1 MRGCLG
7 AIPGRVAGDGNA
19 QMKITT
25 VLSSSS
31 LLVAAAMAAAMF
43 AASPATAQTKIGFQA
58 PLTGPAATD
67 GVSAKIAAELAAERI
82 NASGGVL
89 GQKIELVIYDDQ
101 AKTDEAVFTANK
113 LVGQD
118 GVKFAVSGSYSAS
131 GRAAAPIF
139 QTAKVPFIS
148 AYGVHPDITRAGD
161 YAFRTVHLGQPQGR
175 AGAKFIADNLGIKE
189 ISIISMDNDYGQ
201 ATLEGFKS
209 VLGQFGIKVLGE
221 YSYPLRDR
229 QFGSIVASVKR
240 DNPKAIYVTGYFFTA
255 GPLVT
260 QLRAAGITVPIIGSQ
275 AFDAQKLIEIAGAA
289 VEGVYIVAGLNRDRD
304 SAELKSYLADFEK
317 RAGYP
322 GENVGA
328 TTYSAI
334 ALMADAI
341 KRAGST
347 DPRKVR
353 DALAATKNFPHLA
366 GELVSFNSLREINM
380 PLNVN
385 VVKDGHFRH
394 FAWIDDLKLL
404 APPTE

>member
-1 MRGCLG
+1 MKKSAARPSHPASLLLG
-7 AIPGRVAGDGNA
+7 AAALAIAAFAAFP
-19 QMKITT
+19 
-25 VLSSSS
+25 
-31 LLVAAAMAAAMF
+31 AAA
-43 AASPATAQTKIGFQA
+43 QIKIGFQA

-67 GVSAKIAAELAAERI
+67 GVSAKIAAELAIEHI
-82 NASGGVL
+82 NEAGGVL
-89 GQKIELVIYDDQ
+89 GQKVELVTYDDQ

-161 YAFRTVHLGQPQGR
+161 YVFRTVHLGQPQGR
-175 AGAKFIADNLGIKE
+175 AGAKFIGENLGIKE

-209 VLGQFGIKVLGE
+209 AIGQFGIKVLGE
-221 YSYPLRDR
+221 YSYSLRDR
-229 QFGSIVASVKR
+229 QFGSIVASVKH
-240 DNPKAIYVTGYFFTA
+240 DNPKAIYITGYFFTA

-260 QLRAAGITVPIIGSQ
+260 QIRAAGITVPIIGSQ

-289 VEGVYIVAGLNRDRD
+289 VEGVYIVGGLNRDHD
-304 SAELKSYLADFEK
+304 STELKTYLAEFQK

-328 TTYSAI
+328 TAYSAI
-334 ALMADAI
+334 VLMADAI

-347 DPRKVR
+347 DPQKVR

-366 GELVSFNSLREINM
+366 GDLISFNPLREINM
-380 PLNVN
+380 PMNIN

-394 FAWIDDLKLL
+394 SAWIDDLKLL
-404 APPTE
+404 AAPTE

>member
-1 MRGCLG
+1 MKAYSALASAPAVLG
-7 AIPGRVAGDGNA
+7 AALLAFGAMTGTPA
-19 QMKITT
+19 Q
-25 VLSSSS
+25 
-31 LLVAAAMAAAMF
+31 
-43 AASPATAQTKIGFQA
+43 AQVKIGFQA

-67 GVSAKIAAELAAERI
+67 GVSAKVASELAIAYI
-82 NASGGVL
+82 NAHGGVL
-89 GQKIELVIYDDQ
+89 GQKVELVTYDDQ
-101 AKTDEAVFTANK
+101 AKTEEAVFTANK

-131 GRAAAPIF
+131 GRAAASIF

-148 AYGVHPDITRAGD
+148 AYGVHPDITKAGE
-161 YAFRTVHLGQPQGR
+161 YAFRGVHLGQPQGR
-175 AGAKFIADNLGIKE
+175 AGAKFVGEMLGKKQ

-209 VLGQFGIKVLGE
+209 VAGQFGIKVLGE

-240 DNPKAIYVTGYFFTA
+240 DNPEAIYITGYFFTA

-260 QLRAAGITVPIIGSQ
+260 QLRAAGITAPIVGSQ
-275 AFDAQKLIEIAGAA
+275 AFDAQKLIEIAGNA
-289 VEGVYIVAGLNRDRD
+289 VEGVYIIGALNRDRD
-304 SAELKSYLADFEK
+304 SAELKAYLDEFQK

-328 TTYSAI
+328 TVYSAI
-334 ALMADAI
+334 VLMADAI
-341 KRAGST
+341 KRAGSL
-347 DPRKVR
+347 DPAKVR

-380 PLNVN
+380 PMNVN
-385 VVKDGHFRH
+385 VVKGGKFVHH
-394 FAWIDDLKLL
+394 AWIDDLKLL